1 MIQIIEKSQGLVLN
15 KIKNSYTGINRM
27 TEKSLLSPYRI
38 LDLTDEHGLICGKFL
53 SDLGA
58 EVIKVEKP
66 GGDPAR
72 HIGPF
77 FQEIRDPEKSLYWLS
92 LNTGKKGI
100 TLDLEKGEGRG
111 IFKELVKRA
120 DVVLESFPPG
130 YLDSL
135 ELGFEDLC
143 RLKSDLI
150 LTSISPFGECGPYGG
165 YRDSDLVLWALSGLL
180 FICGDPDR
188 PPVRISLEQSF
199 LHAGADG
206 AAGTVMALY
215 HRGLTGQGQQV
226 QVSILKAM
234 ERVAYTAHILW
245 DASGK
250 ILRRPGSALR
260 IPPLGTTTPLIW
272 PCQDGFVA
280 FYLFGGAM
288 GAVSNPALT
297 QWMDEEGLAGEKM
310 RAMDWPRFDIGRTP
324 QEEINRH
331 IVGPVG
337 EFFRRHTRKELW
349 EGGIKR
355 RVMVYPVN
363 DAEGVLKDPQLRER
377 DFWVQIEHPNLE
389 RTLTYP
395 GPFIK
400 TEGSLC
406 RVRGRAPLIG
416 EHNGAIYIQELGLS
430 KDELTRLKAEKVI

>member
-1 MIQIIEKSQGLVLN
+1 MQ
-15 KIKNSYTGINRM
+15 
-27 TEKSLLSPYRI
+27 EKSLLSPYRI
-38 LDLTDEHGLICGKFL
+38 LDLTDSHGLICGKFL
-53 SDLGA
+53 CDLGA
-58 EVIKVEKP
+58 EVIKVERP

-72 HIGPF
+72 DIGPF
-77 FQEIRDPEKSLYWLS
+77 FHEIRDPEKSLYWLS

-100 TLDLEKGEGRG
+100 TLDLEKSKSRI

-120 DVVLESFPPG
+120 DVVLESYPPG
-130 YLDSL
+130 YLKSL
-135 ELGFEDLC
+135 GLGFEDLG
-143 RLKSDLI
+143 RVNPEII
-150 LTSISPFGECGPYGG
+150 LTSISPFGDSGPYGG
-165 YRDSDLVLWALSGLL
+165 YKDSDLVLWALSGLL

-215 HRGLTGQGQQV
+215 YRGLSGQAQQV

-245 DASGK
+245 DARGK
-250 ILRRPGSALR
+250 ILRRPGSALS
-260 IPPLGTTTPLIW
+260 IPPRGTTTPLIW
-272 PCQDGFVA
+272 PCKDGFVA

-297 QWMDEEGLAGEKM
+297 RWMEEEGLAGDRMKT
-310 RAMDWPRFDIGRTP
+310 MDWPRFDIGRTP
-324 QEEINRH
+324 QEEIDTH

-337 EFFRRHTRKELW
+337 KFFQRHTREELW
-349 EGGIKR
+349 EGGITR

-377 DFWVQIEHPNLE
+377 GFWVQIEHPNLE
-389 RTLTYP
+389 EVITYP
-395 GPFIK
+395 GPFIR
-400 TEGSLC
+400 TAGDLC
-406 RVRGRAPLIG
+406 QVRGRAPLIG
-416 EHNGAIYIQELGLS
+416 EHNEEIYIQELGLS
-430 KDELTRLKAEKVI
+430 NDDLAEMKAEKVI

>member
-1 MIQIIEKSQGLVLN
+1 MGQQEINSMPDKGLLH
-15 KIKNSYTGINRM
+15 
-27 TEKSLLSPYRI
+27 PYRI

-58 EVIKVEKP
+58 DVIKIEKP

-72 HIGPF
+72 QIGPF
-77 FQEIRDPEKSLYWLS
+77 YHDIRDPEKSLYWFS
-92 LNTGKKGI
+92 FNTGKRGI
-100 TLDLEKGEGRG
+100 TLDIERSEGKALFTR
-111 IFKELVKRA
+111 LVREA
-120 DVVLESFPPG
+120 DVVLESFRPG

-135 ELGFEDLC
+135 GLGYQDLC
-143 RLKSDLI
+143 QLKPDLI
-150 LTSISPFGECGPYGG
+150 MTSISPFGESGPYGG
-165 YRDSDLVLWALSGLL
+165 YKDSDLVLWALSGLL

-188 PPVRISLEQSF
+188 PPVRISLDQSY

-206 AAGTVMALY
+206 ATGTVMALY
-215 HRGLTGQGQQV
+215 HKGVSGQGQQV

-245 DASGK
+245 DARGK

-260 IPPLGTTTPLIW
+260 IPPRGTTTPLIW

-297 QWMDEEGLAGEKM
+297 RWMDEEGLATDKM
-310 RAMDWPRFDIGRTP
+310 KAMDWPKFDIGKTP
-324 QEEINRH
+324 QEEVDAH
-331 IVGPVG
+331 IIGPMG
-337 EFFRRHTRKELW
+337 EFFKRHTRKELW

-363 DAEGVLKDPQLRER
+363 DAEGVLLDPQLRER
-377 DFWVQIEHPNLE
+377 DFWIEIEHPDLE
-389 RTLTYP
+389 ETITYP
-395 GPFIK
+395 GSFIR
-400 TEGSLC
+400 TEGNLC
-406 RVRGRAPLIG
+406 QVRGRAPRIG
-416 EHNGAIYIQELGLS
+416 EHNGEIYIQELGMS
-430 KDELTRLKAEKVI
+430 KDELARMTTEKII